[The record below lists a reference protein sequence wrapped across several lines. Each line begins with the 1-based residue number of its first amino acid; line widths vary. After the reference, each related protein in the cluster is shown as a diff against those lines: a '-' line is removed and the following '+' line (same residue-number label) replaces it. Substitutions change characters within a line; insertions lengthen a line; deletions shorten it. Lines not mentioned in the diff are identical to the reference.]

1 MNVQCIMV
9 DVTISVQIQLVATF
23 VLVIM
28 VIHLMVIII
37 VALVN
42 AFILIAKKMFVN
54 CLHLQTLMNVLQ
66 TMVVASKTV

>member
-42 AFILIAKKMFVN
+42 AFNLIVKQMFVN
-54 CLHLQTLMNVLQ
+54 CLHLQTLMSVLQ

>member
-23 VLVIM
+23 VPVIM
-28 VIHLMVIII
+28 VIDLMVIII

-42 AFILIAKKMFVN
+42 VINLIAKKMFVN
-54 CLHLQTLMNVLQ
+54 CLHLQTLMNVL
-66 TMVVASKTV
+66 

>member
-23 VLVIM
+23 VLVTMDIHSM
-28 VIHLMVIII
+28 VISI

-42 AFILIAKKMFVN
+42 DFIFDYKEMFVN
-54 CLHLQTLMNVLQ
+54 CLHLQIMMNVLQ
-66 TMVVASKTV
+66 TMMVASKTV